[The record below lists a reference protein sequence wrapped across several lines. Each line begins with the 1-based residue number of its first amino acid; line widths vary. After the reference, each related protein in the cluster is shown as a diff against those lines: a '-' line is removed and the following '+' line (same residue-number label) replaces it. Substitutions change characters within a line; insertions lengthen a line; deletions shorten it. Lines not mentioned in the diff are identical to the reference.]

1 MILKIDKSFEKDFKK
16 AGNLRL
22 SPKLVATIKNI
33 QKASKLS
40 DIKSIKKLKGTSDFY
55 RIRLGDYRIG
65 AIIRKR
71 SFSSNVRSLLVSLL
85 QPVKTTYYPELRYF
99 L

>member
-16 AGNLRL
+16 ARNEKLRAKLL
-22 SPKLVATIKNI
+22 SILVNI

-40 DIKSIKKLKGTSDFY
+40 EIKNIKKLKGSSNFY

-65 AIIRKR
+65 MIVIKQEVQLIRFLHRKEI
-71 SFSSNVRSLLVSLL
+71 
-85 QPVKTTYYPELRYF
+85 YRYF
-99 L
+99 P